1 MVYTAEE
8 LDEINK
14 YKEKLEKQR
23 AYNRVYMANK
33 RANDPD
39 FYAKQKAY
47 NAQRKRDIY
56 NKKEEYVEKEKEY
69 KQKWYEKKKTENLR
83 IKELI
88 DKAI

>member
-23 AYNRVYMANK
+23 AYNRAYMANK
-33 RANDPD
+33 RANDPE

-47 NAQRKRDIY
+47 NAQRKKDIY
-56 NKKEEYVEKEKEY
+56 NKDEEYMRKEKEY
-69 KQKWYEKKKTENLR
+69 KQKWYEKKRTETQR
-83 IKELI
+83 IKDLI
-88 DKAI
+88 DKSV